1 MQRTRTG
8 FLIVTLALVWT
19 GLIMVYSASAIYAFR
34 WLGDSFYYLKRELIY
49 CLVGLLGM
57 VYWLNTDYRLLKK
70 YSRVFILISFLLL
83 AAVFVPHI
91 GRAAGGARRW
101 IGPAKFSF
109 QPAEFAKL
117 ALIIYLSDF
126 LSRKQRVIK
135 KFYRGFLP
143 PLLVTG
149 IITGFILLQPDLGTV
164 ILIVLAAGVIF
175 FTAGIKLRQ
184 ILPLAGLSVP
194 AFYFLV
200 LKTPYRMKRIVTY
213 FNPWQDPRGAGWQI
227 IQSYLALGSGG
238 LWGIGLG
245 QSRQKLFY
253 LPQAYTDFILAII
266 GEELGFI
273 GTACV
278 IMLFI
283 LFAWQGIKIALKA
296 DELFGALLSFGIVLM
311 LAFQAVIHIAVV
323 SGVIPTKGLPLP
335 FISYGGSSLV
345 FSLIGVGIVLSVAKH
360 K

>member
-1 MQRTRTG
+1 
-8 FLIVTLALVWT
+8 
-19 GLIMVYSASAIYAFR
+19 
-34 WLGDSFYYLKRELIY
+34 
-49 CLVGLLGM
+49 
-57 VYWLNTDYRLLKK
+57 
-70 YSRVFILISFLLL
+70 
-83 AAVFVPHI
+83 
-91 GRAAGGARRW
+91 
-101 IGPAKFSF
+101 
-109 QPAEFAKL
+109 
-117 ALIIYLSDF
+117 
-126 LSRKQRVIK
+126 
-135 KFYRGFLP
+135 
-143 PLLVTG
+143 
-149 IITGFILLQPDLGTV
+149 
-164 ILIVLAAGVIF
+164 
-175 FTAGIKLRQ
+175 
-184 ILPLAGLSVP
+184 AGLSVP

-200 LKTPYRMKRIVTY
+200 LKTPYRMKRILTY

-278 IMLFI
+278 IILFI

-311 LAFQAVIHIAVV
+311 ITFQAVIHIAVV

-345 FSLIGVGIVLSVAKH
+345 FSLIGAGIVLSVAKH